1 MRSIVGR
8 NLTGAMASIEFTEG
22 YPPLA
27 PSEGNQRLLALYD
40 RASRDLGFG
49 AVTAVDPAA
58 AGAADISFTAG
69 LVDMALD
76 GLGLM
81 GTGGHTVEETADLAT
96 LPSQTKRAALLMYR
110 LSRESADR

>member
-1 MRSIVGR
+1 MTAIVTSQLPGSESE
-8 NLTGAMASIEFTEG
+8 LTFTDG

-27 PSEGNQRLLALYD
+27 PSDGNKRLLALYD
-40 RASRDLGFG
+40 SASRDLGAG

-81 GTGGHTVEETADLAT
+81 GEGGHTVNETADLET
-96 LPSQTKRAALLMYR
+96 LSSQAKRAALLMHR
-110 LSRESADR
+110 LSLRK